1 MKFLVENALKDTDRK
16 MDDLAKKEKE
26 LDINSPDRLR
36 IVVMGTGGGGGN
48 TVNRLHRI
56 GVTKGVELI
65 ACNTD
70 AQDLK
75 KIDQGVT
82 KVLIGQKLTRGLGAG
97 GFVEIGE
104 KAAEES
110 KQEITDVLSGTDL
123 IFLTA
128 GMGGGT
134 GTGSI
139 PVIAEIAK
147 DVGAI
152 VVAFVTFPFMMERS
166 RLDKARVGIDNLRRV
181 ADTVIIVDNNLL
193 VKYFSNLPIDKAF
206 LVADEIV
213 SRAVKG
219 ITDTIYEP
227 SLINLD
233 FADIKAVLG
242 GGKISMISVG
252 DGEGPDRV
260 NLSVSNTLSHPLLD
274 VDYKGATGALI
285 HITGGEDMTI
295 GEANKIGE
303 LITKEMDPNA
313 NVTWGARVNKNIKDK
328 FEVICIMT
336 GVKSPHILG
345 SSLRDV
351 GGAYI
356 YTTEVDKWGIR
367 VI

>member
-1 MKFLVENALKDTDRK
+1 MKFLVEDVLTGVDRNVEDVSK
-16 MDDLAKKEKE
+16 GKEEIDLH
-26 LDINSPDRLR
+26 LPDKLR
-36 IVVMGTGGGGGN
+36 IVVCGTGGGGGN
-48 TVNRLHRI
+48 TINRLHRI

-70 AQDLK
+70 AQDLRK
-75 KIDQGVT
+75 LDEGIT
-82 KVLIGQKLTRGLGAG
+82 KVLIGHKITHGLGAG
-97 GFVEIGE
+97 GFAEIGE
-104 KAAEES
+104 RAAEES
-110 KQEITDVLSGTDL
+110 NHEIANVLSGVDL
-123 IFLTA
+123 VFLTA

-134 GTGSI
+134 GTGGI

-147 DVGAI
+147 EQGAI

-166 RLDKARVGIDNLRRV
+166 RLDKARQGIENLRRV

-193 VKYFSNLPIDKAF
+193 VKYFSNLAIDKAF

-252 DGEGPDRV
+252 DGEGTERV
-260 NLSVSNTLSHPLLD
+260 NSAVNSTLSHPLLD

-285 HITGGEDMTI
+285 HISGGDDMTI

-313 NVTWGARVNKNIKDK
+313 NVTWGARVNKDFKDR

-345 SSLRDV
+345 SSIRDL
-351 GGAYI
+351 GDAYI
-356 YTTEVDKWGIR
+356 YTPEVDRWGIR
-367 VI
+367 PI